1 MKNSGVA
8 YRGKLECG
16 KKDFRLWPGEGEKH
30 KMWDFSEKYRNFGE
44 KIKKVVDRGKIH
56 PL

>member
-16 KKDFRLWPGEGEKH
+16 KKDFRLWPREGEKH

-44 KIKKVVDRGKIH
+44 KIKKVVDK
-56 PL
+56 